1 VEHLRKG
8 QQVVER
14 RPPGKEREE
23 LELSLLIALGPA
35 LMATRG
41 WNAPEVA
48 EVYSRARALATERGR
63 STDVF
68 PAVWGRWLVAHAGGE
83 AAVARELLAELF
95 TLLRDASDAPLLLQA
110 HHAGASTACSEAEL
124 SAAIEHLDAVRRLYR
139 LDEHREQALV
149 YGGHD
154 PCVCA
159 LSMGALVQLMRG
171 ELGESR
177 ALSHEAITLAAR
189 VGHVPSVA
197 HAAWYRA
204 ELSHILGDVAEAE
217 ARARETLAVASEK
230 GIAHYAAWALMLLG
244 WAMVTRGD
252 TDAGLAKMED
262 GRVAL
267 RATDNQYH
275 IPHRLTVRAQ
285 ALAAAGRTDAARDA
299 IEEALTSVART
310 GEVWYQPEVLRLKA
324 EILQAA
330 PTDLPAAQ
338 RCLEQALA
346 AARARSATFW
356 ELRAAVALARLL
368 AAQGRHASARG
379 VLTPA
384 LARFDESRELP
395 EVARAF
401 ALLERLAG

>member
-1 VEHLRKG
+1 
-8 QQVVER
+8 
-14 RPPGKEREE
+14 
-23 LELSLLIALGPA
+23 
-35 LMATRG
+35 
-41 WNAPEVA
+41 
-48 EVYSRARALATERGR
+48 
-63 STDVF
+63 
-68 PAVWGRWLVAHAGGE
+68 
-83 AAVARELLAELF
+83 
-95 TLLRDASDAPLLLQA
+95 
-110 HHAGASTACSEAEL
+110 
-124 SAAIEHLDAVRRLYR
+124 
-139 LDEHREQALV
+139 
-149 YGGHD
+149 
-154 PCVCA
+154 
-159 LSMGALVQLMRG
+159 
-171 ELGESR
+171 
-177 ALSHEAITLAAR
+177 
-189 VGHVPSVA
+189 
-197 HAAWYRA
+197 
-204 ELSHILGDVAEAE
+204 
-217 ARARETLAVASEK
+217 VASEK